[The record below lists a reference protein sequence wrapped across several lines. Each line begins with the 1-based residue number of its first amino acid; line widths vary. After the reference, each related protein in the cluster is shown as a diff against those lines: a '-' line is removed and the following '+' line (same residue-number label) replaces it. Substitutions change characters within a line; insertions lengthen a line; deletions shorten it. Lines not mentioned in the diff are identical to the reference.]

1 MERRTVEYNGEQIE
15 VIFPDREWF
24 VQKYDELASTVFS
37 GLSRN
42 VPPVSDVNIVIDNRM
57 KNAQGMAGFTFSF
70 SSKNSF
76 RKKTGFNIYSKF
88 TIAMKARWMLP
99 EWSYTNTLCHEMLHI
114 ALFNNGEMCGHTG
127 PFLSVAKEIL
137 DRTEGKINIEQ
148 FVPEKEAMIIGKR
161 FMSQSEMDSNARKEE
176 RRRQKVKDAMELLSD
191 EIYVLKIGLNDTLDM
206 DFHDWKGKHPRISYA
221 LFTFSD
227 FDDAVRYYRVCGAEI
242 GRPINETS
250 VALKIGESAAKL
262 AVFRKWDEDCVR
274 RRMGR
279 LGIRYVEMYRIPSIE
294 NPVGQYGEVTEPAS
308 IKRCV
313 LMNFPPVQDGILEGK
328 IRITPAYIKKVSD
341 IGPLFS
347 GTSFLAKT
355 AGVEKIAQKWEDGDD
370 MELTYSPAN
379 RWTTNPGERAVEG
392 WELDIKEMEEISEGI
407 FDRFSAMK
415 DKAVGAIKAMFAKC
429 REVFNSLWG
438 ELEVRKTGEK
448 DEEGNDIMEAWIS

>member
-1 MERRTVEYNGEQIE
+1 MERRTVEYNGKQIE

-24 VQKYDELASTVFS
+24 VRKYEELASTVFS

-42 VPPVSDVNIVIDNRM
+42 VPPVSEVNIVIDNRM
-57 KNAQGMAGFTFSF
+57 KYAAGKAGYTFSF
-70 SSKNSF
+70 SSHSSF
-76 RKKTGFNIYSKF
+76 RRKQGFNMYNKF

-114 ALFNNGEMCGHTG
+114 ALFNNGEICGHEG
-127 PFLSVAKEIL
+127 PFLTAAKEII
-137 DRTEGKINIEQ
+137 DRTEGKINIQEFISEEESKIMGQ
-148 FVPEKEAMIIGKR
+148 R
-161 FMSQSEMDSNARKEE
+161 FMSQSETNAIARKEE
-176 RRRQKVKDAMELLSD
+176 RMQKRAKDAMELLSD

-206 DFHDWKGKHPRISYA
+206 DFNDWKRKNPRIPYA

-227 FDDAVRYYRVCGAEI
+227 FDDAVRYYRVCEAEI

-250 VALKIGESAAKL
+250 VVLKIGESAAKL

-279 LGIRYVEMYRIPSIE
+279 LGIRYVELYRIPSIE
-294 NPVGQYGEVTEPAS
+294 NPIGQYGEVTEPAS

-313 LMNFPPVQDGILEGK
+313 LMNLPPVQDGILEDK
-328 IRITPAYIKKVSD
+328 ISITPAYIKKMSN
-341 IGPLFS
+341 IGELFD
-347 GTSFLAKT
+347 GESFLSRT

-415 DKAVGAIKAMFAKC
+415 DRAVGAIKAMFAKC
-429 REVFNSLWG
+429 REAFNSLWG